1 VFVYKLMELWKNH
14 CQDNLRLY
22 FAAVFSL
29 ILGIVLGALTVKT
42 LSYEENS
49 ELAEYINIFLSGL
62 PDTELD
68 NFLLTQKS
76 LTINLRIIFLIWF
89 LGLTVVGAPLIM
101 VVLSLKGFI
110 LGFTVG
116 FFIQERGLQGILLS
130 IFSFTPPN
138 LLILPALITAAVL
151 GISFSS
157 WLFRGHFRSGRWN
170 LTQQFMAYSFATVI
184 LSTAILGGAFIEA
197 YFSPLMLK
205 LLIAYF

>member
-1 VFVYKLMELWKNH
+1 MFVYKLMELWKNH

-89 LGLTVVGAPLIM
+89 LGL
-101 VVLSLKGFI
+101 
-110 LGFTVG
+110 
-116 FFIQERGLQGILLS
+116 
-130 IFSFTPPN
+130 
-138 LLILPALITAAVL
+138 
-151 GISFSS
+151 
-157 WLFRGHFRSGRWN
+157 
-170 LTQQFMAYSFATVI
+170 
-184 LSTAILGGAFIEA
+184 
-197 YFSPLMLK
+197 
-205 LLIAYF
+205 